1 MSSPQPLDNP
11 GSDFTK
17 TLRAAADR
25 YYGFFRQGHSTFEIA
40 NLCRVNESVV
50 YNALAWRQE
59 RERQIAAA
67 RAFEAREAGKE
78 VETK

>member
-1 MSSPQPLDNP
+1 MSSPQPINNP
-11 GSDFTK
+11 GSNFAQ

-59 RERQIAAA
+59 RERQIAAV
-67 RAFEAREAGKE
+67 RAFEGSGSWREVVK
-78 VETK
+78 

>member
-1 MSSPQPLDNP
+1 MSSPQPINNP
-11 GSDFTK
+11 GSDFAQ

-25 YYGFFRQGHSTFEIA
+25 YYGFFRKGHSTLEIA

-67 RAFEAREAGKE
+67 RAFEAREAGE
-78 VETK
+78 VVK